1 MVVLIGKGRVGGRIL
16 GLATTVVVIRVV
28 TQGWFVYGRVD
39 SVVLIGLHGGMTG
52 ARRVV
57 VGTAAGVG
65 IL

>member
-1 MVVLIGKGRVGGRIL
+1 MVVLIGKGRVGIL

-28 TQGWFVYGRVD
+28 THRWFVYASVN

-65 IL
+65 VL